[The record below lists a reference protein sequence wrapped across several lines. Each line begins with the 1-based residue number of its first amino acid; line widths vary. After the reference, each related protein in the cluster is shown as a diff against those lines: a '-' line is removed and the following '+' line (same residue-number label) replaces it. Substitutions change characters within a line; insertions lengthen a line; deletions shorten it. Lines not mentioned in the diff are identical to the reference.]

1 MTDTIFMIHGMWGGG
16 WYWEK
21 YKDFFERKGYRCV
34 TPTLPYHDIDPKDQ
48 PDPRLGTTSLL
59 DYADCLEKEILDLGV
74 KPIIMGHSMG
84 GLLAQMLASRGLG
97 KSVVLLAPA
106 SPRGINA
113 ITPSVFKAFLSIQL
127 RWAFWKKPTR
137 QTFKEAAESMLQL
150 FPESEQRRLYDKF
163 VYESGRAAFEIG
175 YWWLDRKCAA
185 KVDAAKLTYPMLVI
199 SGAKDRITPES
210 VVRRVAKKYKNA
222 TYKIFHDHA
231 HWVISE
237 PGWEDVADYTSRW
250 LDSARKRTTPKLT
263 VISSSPKRA
272 ARG

>member
-175 YWWLDRKCAA
+175 YWWLDRKCAT